1 MPLLRISL
9 LMLFACTFAFAIDI
23 MIALAGL
30 RFTRVP
36 SDFPPFTLLPILS
49 GCVGGVVMASLT
61 YAILKAVSS
70 QPERMF
76 LFVAVCALALSFAL
90 PLRLSFTKSRRF
102 AGVTPSAQAMLVL
115 MHTVVATVAVV
126 TLSADPK

>member
-1 MPLLRISL
+1 MLRVVL

-30 RFTRVP
+30 RFTHVP
-36 SDFPPFTLLPILS
+36 SNFPPFTLLPILS

-61 YAILKAVSS
+61 YAVLKVVSAH
-70 QPERMF
+70 PEKMF
-76 LFVAVCALALSFAL
+76 LFVAVCTLALSFAL
-90 PLRLSFTKSRRF
+90 PLRLSFTKSHRF

-126 TLSADPK
+126 TLLADPK

>member
-1 MPLLRISL
+1 MLRIFL

-30 RFTRVP
+30 RFTNVP

-49 GCVGGVVMASLT
+49 GCLGGVVMASLT
-61 YAILKAVSS
+61 YAVLKAVSA
-70 QPERMF
+70 QPERIF
-76 LFVAVCALALSFAL
+76 LFVAVSALALSFAL

-102 AGVTPSAQAMLVL
+102 AGVTPSAQAILVL

-126 TLSADPK
+126 TLLADPK

>member
-1 MPLLRISL
+1 MLRVAA
-9 LMLFACTFAFAIDI
+9 LMLFACSFAFAIDI
-23 MIALAGL
+23 MIALVGL
-30 RFTRVP
+30 RFTHVP

-61 YAILKAVSS
+61 YAVLKLVSAH
-70 QPERMF
+70 PEKMF
-76 LFVAVCALALSFAL
+76 LFVAVGTLALSFAL
-90 PLRLSFTKSRRF
+90 PLRLSFTKSHRF

-126 TLSADPK
+126 TLLADPN

>member
-1 MPLLRISL
+1 MLRISL

-30 RFTRVP
+30 RLTNVP

-61 YAILKAVSS
+61 YAILKAVSAH
-70 QPERMF
+70 PERVF

-90 PLRLSFTKSRRF
+90 PLRLSFTKSPRF
-102 AGVTPSAQAMLVL
+102 AGVTPSAQAVLVL
-115 MHTVVATVAVV
+115 MHTVVATIAVV
-126 TLSADPK
+126 TLLADPK

>member
-1 MPLLRISL
+1 MPMLRIIL

-30 RFTRVP
+30 CFTDVP

-61 YAILKAVSS
+61 YAVLKLVSAH
-70 QPERMF
+70 PEKMF
-76 LFVAVCALALSFAL
+76 LFVAVGALALSFAL

-102 AGVTPSAQAMLVL
+102 AGVTPSAQAILVL

-126 TLSADPK
+126 TLLADPK

>member
-1 MPLLRISL
+1 MLRVAA

-30 RFTRVP
+30 RFTHVP

-49 GCVGGVVMASLT
+49 GCVGGVVMASLA
-61 YAILKAVSS
+61 YAVLKLVSAR
-70 QPERMF
+70 PEKMF
-76 LFVAVCALALSFAL
+76 LFVAVGTLALSFAL
-90 PLRLSFTKSRRF
+90 PLRLSFTKSHRF

-115 MHTVVATVAVV
+115 MHTVVARIAVV
-126 TLSADPK
+126 TLLSDPI

>member
-1 MPLLRISL
+1 MPMLRVAAQ
-9 LMLFACTFAFAIDI
+9 MLFACTFAFAIDI

-30 RFTRVP
+30 RFTHVP

-61 YAILKAVSS
+61 YAVLKLVSAH
-70 QPERMF
+70 PEKMF
-76 LFVAVCALALSFAL
+76 LFVAVGALALSFAL

-102 AGVTPSAQAMLVL
+102 AGVTPSGQGDGGRLAAMGGL
-115 MHTVVATVAVV
+115 H
-126 TLSADPK
+126 SRR

>member
-1 MPLLRISL
+1 MFRVVL

-30 RFTRVP
+30 RFTNVP

-61 YAILKAVSS
+61 YAVLKLVSAH
-70 QPERMF
+70 PERMF
-76 LFVAVCALALSFAL
+76 LFVAVGALALSFAL
-90 PLRLSFTKSRRF
+90 PLRLSFTKSHRF

-126 TLSADPK
+126 TLLADPN

>member
-1 MPLLRISL
+1 MPMLRIIL

-30 RFTRVP
+30 RFTDVP

-61 YAILKAVSS
+61 YAVLKLVSAH
-70 QPERMF
+70 PEKIF
-76 LFVAVCALALSFAL
+76 LIVAVCALALSFAL

-126 TLSADPK
+126 TLLADPK

>member
-1 MPLLRISL
+1 MLRIAA

-30 RFTRVP
+30 RFTNVP

-49 GCVGGVVMASLT
+49 GCLGGVVMASLT
-61 YAILKAVSS
+61 YAVLKAVSA
-70 QPERMF
+70 QPERIF
-76 LFVAVCALALSFAL
+76 LFVAVSALALSFAL

-102 AGVTPSAQAMLVL
+102 AGVTPSAQAILVL

-126 TLSADPK
+126 TLLADPK

>member
-1 MPLLRISL
+1 MLRVAA

-23 MIALAGL
+23 MIALVGL
-30 RFTRVP
+30 RFTHVP

-61 YAILKAVSS
+61 YAVLKLISAH
-70 QPERMF
+70 PEKMF
-76 LFVAVCALALSFAL
+76 LFVAVGTLALSFAL

-102 AGVTPSAQAMLVL
+102 AGVTLSAQAMLVL

-126 TLSADPK
+126 TLLADPN

>member
-1 MPLLRISL
+1 MFRVVL
-9 LMLFACTFAFAIDI
+9 LMLIACTFAFAIDI

-30 RFTRVP
+30 RFTNVP

-61 YAILKAVSS
+61 YAVLKLVSAH
-70 QPERMF
+70 PERMF
-76 LFVAVCALALSFAL
+76 LFVAVGALALSFAL
-90 PLRLSFTKSRRF
+90 PLRLSFTKSHRF

-126 TLSADPK
+126 MLLADPN

>member
-1 MPLLRISL
+1 MLRISL
-9 LMLFACTFAFAIDI
+9 LMLFACTFAFAINI

-30 RFTRVP
+30 RFTNVP

-49 GCVGGVVMASLT
+49 GCVGGVVMAALT
-61 YAILKAVSS
+61 YAVLKAVST

-90 PLRLSFTKSRRF
+90 PLRLSFTKSPRF
-102 AGVTPSAQAMLVL
+102 AGVTPSAQAVLVL
-115 MHTVVATVAVV
+115 MHTVVATIAVV
-126 TLSADPK
+126 TLLADPK

>member
-1 MPLLRISL
+1 MPMLRISL

-30 RFTRVP
+30 RFTNVP

-49 GCVGGVVMASLT
+49 GCVGGVVMAFLT
-61 YAILKAVSS
+61 YAVLKAVSAH
-70 QPERMF
+70 PERMF

-102 AGVTPSAQAMLVL
+102 AGVTPSAQAVLVL
-115 MHTVVATVAVV
+115 MHTVVATIAVV
-126 TLSADPK
+126 TLLADPK

>member
-1 MPLLRISL
+1 MLRISL
-9 LMLFACTFAFAIDI
+9 LMLFACTFAFAINI

-30 RFTRVP
+30 RFTNVP

-61 YAILKAVSS
+61 YAILKAVSAH
-70 QPERMF
+70 PERVF

-90 PLRLSFTKSRRF
+90 PLRLSFTKSPRF
-102 AGVTPSAQAMLVL
+102 AGVTPSAQAVLVL
-115 MHTVVATVAVV
+115 MHTVVATIAVV
-126 TLSADPK
+126 TLLADPK

>member
-1 MPLLRISL
+1 MLRVVL

-30 RFTRVP
+30 RFTNVP

-49 GCVGGVVMASLT
+49 GCVGGVVMAALT
-61 YAILKAVSS
+61 YAVLKAVST

-90 PLRLSFTKSRRF
+90 PLRLSFTKSPRF
-102 AGVTPSAQAMLVL
+102 AGVTPSAQAILVL

-126 TLSADPK
+126 TLLADPK

>member
-1 MPLLRISL
+1 MLRISM

-30 RFTRVP
+30 RFTNVP

-61 YAILKAVSS
+61 YAVLRAVSA
-70 QPERMF
+70 QPEKMF

-90 PLRLSFTKSRRF
+90 PLRLSFTKSQRF

-126 TLSADPK
+126 TVLADPK

>member
-1 MPLLRISL
+1 MLRMSL
-9 LMLFACTFAFAIDI
+9 LILFACTFAFAIDI

-30 RFTRVP
+30 RFTDVP

-61 YAILKAVSS
+61 YAVLKLVSAH
-70 QPERMF
+70 PEKMF
-76 LFVAVCALALSFAL
+76 LFVAVGALALSFAL

-126 TLSADPK
+126 TLLADPK

>member
-1 MPLLRISL
+1 MPMLRIIL

-30 RFTRVP
+30 RFTHVP

-61 YAILKAVSS
+61 YAILKAVSAH
-70 QPERMF
+70 PERMF

-90 PLRLSFTKSRRF
+90 PLRLSFAKSHRF

-126 TLSADPK
+126 TLLADPK

>member
-1 MPLLRISL
+1 MPMLRIIL

-30 RFTRVP
+30 RLTNVP

-49 GCVGGVVMASLT
+49 GCAGGVVMASLT
-61 YAILKAVSS
+61 YAVLKLVSAH
-70 QPERMF
+70 PERMF
-76 LFVAVCALALSFAL
+76 LFVAVAALALSFAL

-126 TLSADPK
+126 TLLADPK